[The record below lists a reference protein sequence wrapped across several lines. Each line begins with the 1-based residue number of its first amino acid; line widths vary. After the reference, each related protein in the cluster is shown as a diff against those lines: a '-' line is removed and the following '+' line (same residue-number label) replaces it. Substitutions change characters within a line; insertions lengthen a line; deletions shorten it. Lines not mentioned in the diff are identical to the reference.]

1 MSFPWHDGAW
11 VEVGDLLEASMRPGE
26 RVLAPDLFWWRTGRV
41 ERYVRAN
48 FAIPPPYEW
57 VVLHRDD
64 TAALPRPFADAL
76 IASLRPVLANAVF
89 VVLTSRDDVPR
100 LEDGSPGVVQLVA
113 QVRQLPIAPTAPPRY
128 EADRVLRDN
137 PTLVDFATMTRAEL
151 RRAYDDFFDDGG
163 YGYPT
168 ARDQAYFEDV
178 HEWHRR
184 LAVSWRGRRVLE
196 LCSATTSYVD
206 RDAHGLVVRT
216 DLSPSAIEH
225 ARRADRDAGR
235 LDTFRYAVVD
245 AEALAFADDSFGAVS
260 FVDAIEHVTDAAQ
273 VLREVGRVLAPGGE
287 VLLTFSNRDS
297 LNYVLNRALGH
308 PEFGTNH
315 QHIAEFTYGEITHM
329 LDAAGLDVAET
340 GGVELRPFLGV
351 PGVDEHVRTVTDDD
365 PVVVA
370 TLRELGRRAGVEYA
384 YVGVVLARAR

>member
-11 VEVGDLLEASMRPGE
+11 VEVGDHLDAWARPGE

-48 FAIPPPYEW
+48 FVVPPPYDW

-64 TAALPRPFADAL
+64 TASLPRPFADAL
-76 IASLRPVLANAVF
+76 LAMLRPTLANDVLL
-89 VVLTSRDDVPR
+89 VLTGRDDVPA
-100 LEDGSPGVVQLVA
+100 LERTSPGVAAFAA
-113 QVRQLPIAPTAPPRY
+113 QARQLPITPAVPPRA
-128 EADRVLRDN
+128 EADRILRDA
-137 PTLVDFATMTRAEL
+137 PTLAGFATMSRAEL
-151 RRAYDDFFDDGG
+151 RLAYDDFFDDGG

-184 LAVSWRGRRVLE
+184 VATSWHGRRVLE
-196 LCSATTSYVD
+196 LCSATTPYVD
-206 RDAHGLVVRT
+206 RDADDLVVRT
-216 DLSPSAIEH
+216 DLSPRAIAR
-225 ARRADRDAGR
+225 ARRADRDALVPGT
-235 LDTFRYAVVD
+235 LAHAVVD
-245 AEALAFADDSFGAVS
+245 AEVLAFADDTFGAVA
-260 FVDAIEHVTDAAQ
+260 FVDAIEHVTDAAR
-273 VLREVGRVLAPGGE
+273 VLCEVGRVLEPGGE
-287 VLLTFSNRDS
+287 ALLTFSNRNS
-297 LNYVLNRALGH
+297 LNYLLNRALGH

-315 QHIAEFTYGEITHM
+315 QHLAEFTFAEVERM
-329 LDAAGLDVAET
+329 LDAAGLEVVET

-365 PVVVA
+365 PAVVEA
-370 TLRELGRRAGVEYA
+370 LRELGRRAGVEYA